1 MFHKKLLLLLLFSF
15 PIIYLV
21 LQKVRRVVLLCSLYH
36 TCLAM
41 WITLLK
47 QHWNTTLLLKIGC
60 NSCSTCVMCHV
71 CGKRRQNWIFLQNK
85 NCHQRNILYFLFS
98 TSVRLTWMSSHPCK
112 YLFMRCF
119 IYFWVQFFF
128 LIVWICCL
136 CMSLNGEAQV
146 QETEDVLKL
155 IGRQKKLKSDDDLHV
170 LLSLACG
177 TDNHRTCWS
186 SEAKPADICSRLC
199 RSLLMKYVF
208 LLSQMNGQ

>member
-128 LIVWICCL
+128 FNCL
-136 CMSLNGEAQV
+136 NLLLMYVFKWGGSSTRDRRCVKTHRQTKEA
-146 QETEDVLKL
+146 K
-155 IGRQKKLKSDDDLHV
+155 IRW
-170 LLSLACG
+170 
-177 TDNHRTCWS
+177 WS
-186 SEAKPADICSRLC
+186 SCALISGLWNRQPQDMLELGGQASRH
-199 RSLLMKYVF
+199 M
-208 LLSQMNGQ
+208 